1 MKKNEQLK
9 ILLVFEIWMCLSIFT
24 MMLLKIIFE
33 EYVHII
39 NQVMIYTSALSL
51 STIAVFLVFLIVK
64 NNKKKTNAEKSILE

>member
-51 STIAVFLVFLIVK
+51 STIAVFLVILIVK